1 MSLSY
6 LLVLGAMLA
15 LAGCTPPDVQAVWPE
30 PRPLG
35 KDMPAYQPP
44 VQPPA
49 LPLPAREIAE
59 PTGVLT
65 LPQAQA
71 LTLLHNPKLAV
82 FGWEVRAGE
91 ARTLQASLPPNP
103 EAGIEVENF
112 AGSGELRGFDSA
124 EITIHLSQLIEL
136 AGKRRKRTRVAAL
149 ERDLTAWD
157 YETTCVDVL
166 TQATQAFVAVL
177 SAQENVRLQEELVRL
192 AQQVLTTV
200 GERVKAGKVSPVE
213 ETRARVALSTSQIE
227 LERAQQA
234 LASARHRLVA
244 AWGSTVPTFT
254 RAEGQLDTIASL
266 PPARQLAERLAQ
278 NPDLAR
284 WATEM
289 AQRQAALELEEAR
302 RVPDPTLGGGF
313 RYVRDTDDNA
323 FVMEL
328 SVPLPVFDRN
338 QGNRLEAR
346 YRLAKAEEEQ
356 RAATVQAHTALGEAY
371 AALAAAYAV
380 ATALKNDALPGAQ
393 SAFEATSE
401 GYRQGK
407 FGFLDVLDAQR
418 TLFEVRGQYIEAL
431 ATYHQAVAD
440 VERLIGDRL
449 QAVSSVPGLQRNG
462 GKQ

>member
-1 MSLSY
+1 
-6 LLVLGAMLA
+6 
-15 LAGCTPPDVQAVWPE
+15 
-30 PRPLG
+30 
-35 KDMPAYQPP
+35 
-44 VQPPA
+44 
-49 LPLPAREIAE
+49 
-59 PTGVLT
+59 

-71 LTLLHNPKLAV
+71 LVLLHNPKLAT
-82 FGWEVRAGE
+82 FAWEVRAGE
-91 ARTLQASLPPNP
+91 ARTLQAGLPPNP

-157 YETTCVDVL
+157 YETTRVDVL

-177 SAQENVRLQEELVRL
+177 SAQENIRLQEELVRL
-192 AQQVLTTV
+192 AQQVRTTV

-234 LASARHRLVA
+234 LASARKRLVA
-244 AWGSTVPTFT
+244 TWGSTVPAFT
-254 RAEGQLDTIASL
+254 RAEGNLDTVAAL
-266 PPARQLAERLAQ
+266 PPAGQLAERLAQ

-302 RVPDPTLGGGF
+302 RTPDPTLGGGF

-356 RAATVQAHTALGEAY
+356 RAATVQAHAALAEAY
-371 AALAAAYAV
+371 AALAAAYAA

-393 SAFEATSE
+393 GAFEATGE

-431 ATYHQAVAD
+431 AAYHQAVAD

-462 GKQ
+462 GKP